1 VPAITT
7 RIITDLDEL
16 KSNSW
21 ENKSLKPPKQ
31 EPIASGDE
39 IMVLF
44 RGCRL
49 GKTEQV
55 VDWIDENENEY
66 DRMLDRLQQA
76 AKKNAGADNN
86 DNNVI
91 PASSLIGNLSVE
103 KELAW
108 DGYEVALSFQ
118 FGTNEKD
125 YNGMPLGPFAGIQ
138 PGDQLPIKSGIV
150 LLPRVKVSDYF
161 TLRITLTSTYWI
173 IAKIQEI
180 TQILQFVAKHVPG
193 IIPVAGP
200 YVSQAVG
207 IIGDILAI
215 AVALYKDRA
224 LIRELKSFLLADVK
238 DIHGEILKTGW
249 LDIVEESKGNTADDK
264 SIIRL
269 EIVKLKAKATRAREK
284 AQKRKR

>member
-49 GKTEQV
+49 GKTKQV
-55 VDWIDENENEY
+55 VDWINENRIEY

-76 AKKNAGADNN
+76 AKKNAGADND
-86 DNNVI
+86 DNAI

-150 LLPRVKVSDYF
+150 ILPRVKVSDYF
-161 TLRITLTSTYWI
+161 TLRISLTSTYWI
-173 IAKIQEI
+173 IARIKEI
-180 TQILQFVAKHVPG
+180 TQILQFVAKYVPG

-224 LIRELKSFLLADVK
+224 LISELKSFLLADVK
-238 DIHGEILKTGW
+238 HIHGEILKTGW